1 MGLALTGK
9 VAPYK
14 TGFGPLPG
22 EVFHAPFPNA
32 VHGVSVA
39 AALKGVEH
47 ILKTEI
53 EPQRVA
59 AILFEPIQGEGGFNA
74 SPTDFVLG
82 LQAICKAHGI
92 LLIADE
98 IQTGFGRT
106 AKFFAMEHYGVA
118 PDLITFAKSVAGGMP
133 LSGVVGRA
141 EVMDAVPPGGLGSTF
156 AGNPL
161 SIAAAHAVLDIIDD
175 EHLVARAG
183 MLGSQLRDRLLSLSE
198 TVPQLRDVRGPGSMV
213 GVEFCKAGGLE
224 PDPEFTQR
232 IQSRA
237 LAAGL
242 LLLTCGAY
250 GNVIR
255 FLYPLTI
262 PQATFDEALDI
273 LETAITA
280 EVRGRI
286 AA

>member
-1 MGLALTGK
+1 M
-9 VAPYK
+9 
-14 TGFGPLPG
+14 
-22 EVFHAPFPNA
+22 FHAPFPNA
-32 VHGVSVA
+32 VHGISVA

-47 ILKTEI
+47 ILKSEI

-82 LQAICKAHGI
+82 LQAVCKRHGI

-106 AKFFAMEHYGVA
+106 GKFFAMEHYGVA
-118 PDLITFAKSVAGGMP
+118 PDLLTFAKSVGGGMP
-133 LSGVVGRA
+133 LTGVVGRA

-161 SIAAAHAVLDIIDD
+161 SIAAAQAVLDIIDD
-175 EHLVARAG
+175 ERLVERANA
-183 MLGSQLRDRLLSLSE
+183 LGRQLRTRLLGLSE

-213 GVEFCKAGGLE
+213 GAEFCRAGGTD

-232 IQSRA
+232 IQARA
-237 LAAGL
+237 LEAGL
-242 LLLTCGAY
+242 LLLTCGAD

-262 PQATFDEALDI
+262 PQQLFDEALEI

-280 EVRGRI
+280 EVNSRV